1 MSNKILSI
9 TLAQPK
15 EATLPD
21 GIYVGK
27 YGGYRI
33 SLACDDKY
41 HMLKTEKCAKHTYVH
56 TSEGI
61 RGIAVPVVVTI
72 KSGIATFEIIN
83 N

>member
-15 EATLPD
+15 ETTLPD

-27 YGGYRI
+27 YGGYVI
-33 SLACDDKY
+33 ELNYQDKKY
-41 HMLKTEKCAKHTYVH
+41 ELRTE
-56 TSEGI
+56 EGV
-61 RGIAVPVVVTI
+61 RGVGFNVIVAI
-72 KSGIATFEIIN
+72 KDGIATFEIVN